1 MKALRLAVIL
11 ALFLLTGCRT
21 AAQPALGSAE
31 NPIKM
36 GIVPFIETQQMV
48 QNMQPFLTLLEKETG
63 YKYTFDAPTSYAV
76 LIESMGAGRV
86 DVGWFGPLAYV
97 LAHQKYGVDVLAVSV
112 NSQNATSYRSEILVA
127 ADSPIKSIADLKG
140 KKFAWVDPASASG
153 YLYPRALI
161 AGAGY
166 DPDTFFS
173 QQIFAGGHDKAVIA
187 LYNGQVDAAA
197 TYEGARST
205 VEKTLPDVM
214 QKTRVIATSVN
225 IPNDNVAVRKGLPPE
240 MVQRVRDGLLKVAS
254 TEEGQIALKKGIG
267 TQGLAPAKD
276 SDYDPVRQAAKVLN
290 LNLEEQV
297 KGK

>member
-1 MKALRLAVIL
+1 MKALRLTVIL
-11 ALFLLTGCRT
+11 VLFLLTGCRT

-48 QNMQPFLTLLEKETG
+48 QNMQPFLALLEKETG

-76 LIESMGAGRV
+76 LIEGMGADRV
-86 DVGWFGPLAYV
+86 DVGWYGPLAYV
-97 LAHQKYGVDVLAVSV
+97 LANQKYGAQVIAVSV
-112 NSQNATSYRSEILVA
+112 NSQNATSYRSEILVR
-127 ADSPIKSIADLKG
+127 ADSPIKTVADLKG

-161 AGAGY
+161 AQVG

-187 LYNGQVDAAA
+187 LYNEQVDGAA
-197 TYEGARST
+197 TYEGARQT

-214 QKTRVIATSVN
+214 QKTRVIATSAN

-240 MVQRVRDGLLKVAS
+240 VVQRLRDGLLKVTS
-254 TEEGQIALKKGIG
+254 TEDGKIALKKAIG
-267 TQGLAPAKD
+267 TNGLAPAKD
-276 SDYDPVRQAAKVLN
+276 SDYDPVRQAAKVLK
-290 LNLEEQV
+290 LDLESQV

>member
-1 MKALRLAVIL
+1 MKALRLTVLL

-86 DVGWFGPLAYV
+86 DVGWYGPLAYV
-97 LAHQKYGVDVLAVSV
+97 LAHDKYGVDVVAVSV
-112 NSQNATSYRSEILVA
+112 NSQNATSYRSEILVRS
-127 ADSPIKSIADLKG
+127 DSAIQSIADLKG

-153 YLYPRALI
+153 YLYPRAMI
-161 AGAGY
+161 AQVG
-166 DPDTFFS
+166 DPETFFS

-214 QKTRVIATSVN
+214 QKTRIIATSPR

-240 MVQRVRDGLLKVAS
+240 MVQRLRDGLLKVAA
-254 TEEGQIALKKGIG
+254 TEDGQIALKKGIG
-267 TQGLAPAKD
+267 TQGLAPAQD

>member
-1 MKALRLAVIL
+1 MKALRLTVIFV
-11 ALFLLTGCRT
+11 LFLLAGCRT
-21 AAQPALGSAE
+21 AAQPPIGSAE

-48 QNMQPFLTLLEKETG
+48 TNMQPFLALLEKETG

-97 LAHQKYGVDVLAVSV
+97 LANQKYGAQVIAVSV
-112 NSQNATSYRSEILVA
+112 NSQNATSYRSEILVR
-127 ADSPIKSIADLKG
+127 ADSPIKTIADLKG

-161 AGAGY
+161 ASAGY
-166 DPDTFFS
+166 DPETFFS

-197 TYEGARST
+197 TYEGARQT

-225 IPNDNVAVRKGLPPE
+225 IPNDNVAVRKDLPPE
-240 MVQRVRDGLLKVAS
+240 VVQRLRDGLLKVTS
-254 TEEGQIALKKGIG
+254 TEEGKIALNKAIG
-267 TQGLAPAKD
+267 TSGLAPAKD